1 MMIRYLKHIISS
13 KYNQIRWEIN
23 FALRLKTTATLTK
36 TFLLS
41 TSTPQKHA
49 PKPLLPHLNNK

>member
-23 FALRLKTTATLTK
+23 FAPRLKTIATLTK
-36 TFLLS
+36 MYSPYMNTL
-41 TSTPQKHA
+41 QK
-49 PKPLLPHLNNK
+49 PHLK